1 MLGLAK
7 DTDIEG
13 KNEGIKKP
21 HNFQHFTLEM
31 IQLKWTCF
39 HLILSCIF
47 VIISQV
53 VNAKT

>member
-21 HNFQHFTLEM
+21 HNIQHFTLEM